1 MIINRHMIIPATG
14 TPHSLM
20 DANYFASLGMTL
32 TGMPALNAMRS
43 VCEAEPGL
51 LTSADLPL
59 RAFASRFHDATQA
72 DAAPADPIGSVT

>member
-1 MIINRHMIIPATG
+1 MIINRHMILPATG

-20 DANYFASLGMTL
+20 DADYFASLGMTL

-43 VCEAEPGL
+43 VCDAEPGL

-59 RAFASRFHDATQA
+59 RAFAEPIPRHLASRP
-72 DAAPADPIGSVT
+72 APTEPIG